1 MSSSFLCGEVG
12 VIEDCYKRVML
23 PDRFTKNIR
32 SFIVG

>member
-23 PDRFTKNIR
+23 PIFYLLKPNAEDN
-32 SFIVG
+32 